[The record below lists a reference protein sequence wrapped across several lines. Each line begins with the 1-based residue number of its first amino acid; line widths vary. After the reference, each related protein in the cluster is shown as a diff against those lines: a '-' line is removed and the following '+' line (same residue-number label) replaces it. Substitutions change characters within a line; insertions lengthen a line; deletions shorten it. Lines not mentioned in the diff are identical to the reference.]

1 MNKKTKLAVFI
12 AAIAAV
18 VSAVI
23 LIVVF
28 WDKLLSLCPC
38 KKKATEVW
46 EEEAEAEAE
55 IAAEA
60 EAAAEEFAEAEEEAA
75 EEEAVEC
82 PEAEQKDFADL
93 EPAAE

>member
-1 MNKKTKLAVFI
+1 MNKKTKLALLI
-12 AAIAAV
+12 GAIAAV

-38 KKKATEVW
+38 RKAQEECLECEP
-46 EEEAEAEAE
+46 EEEPAEAP
-55 IAAEA
+55 
-60 EAAAEEFAEAEEEAA
+60 AEEPVYSEEE
-75 EEEAVEC
+75 C
-82 PEAEQKDFADL
+82 NDFADL